1 MSDLDSF
8 FAKKDRKKKK
18 KAAAASTASANK
30 NAPVPLPLPTP
41 VGSVAEGLEGVS
53 ISNQDNTNNINSQAA
68 SLPANNSTKK
78 DDGWIEIE
86 EAKTAQVNTGGRT
99 VATLK
104 RDPNPISNSNSNID
118 SDDDACGE
126 KNKKDT
132 SQGEAGDANVDG
144 EKFSGW
150 KEGDEGEKEEA
161 APEPEEEKPRVFRPR
176 TWKAAGPDVKSA
188 QQFPSLADAAKANAP
203 EVPQSMKAAAMI
215 APKSNTN
222 SNSTMNS
229 NPNKLTSSLTS
240 SAGRPRF
247 INSKKK

>member
-18 KAAAASTASANK
+18 KAAAASTATAIASANK
-30 NAPVPLPLPTP
+30 SAAPININ
-41 VGSVAEGLEGVS
+41 SVAEDLNGVT
-53 ISNQDNTNNINSQAA
+53 ISDTGTAAAEEAVLAVSNSAQ
-68 SLPANNSTKK
+68 KK

-86 EAKTAQVNTGGRT
+86 ESKTAQVNTGGRT
-99 VATLK
+99 VAAFK
-104 RDPNPISNSNSNID
+104 RD
-118 SDDDACGE
+118 DDDVSGE
-126 KNKKDT
+126 KKNTVDE
-132 SQGEAGDANVDG
+132 SGEPTNQDS

-150 KEGDEGEKEEA
+150 KEGDEPVKEEK

-176 TWKAAGPDVKSA
+176 GWKPAGPDVKSS

-203 EVPQSMKAAAMI
+203 EVPQSMKAAAI
-215 APKSNTN
+215 ISPN
-222 SNSTMNS
+222 SNSMSTR
-229 NPNKLTSSLTS
+229 NPNKLASSLTS